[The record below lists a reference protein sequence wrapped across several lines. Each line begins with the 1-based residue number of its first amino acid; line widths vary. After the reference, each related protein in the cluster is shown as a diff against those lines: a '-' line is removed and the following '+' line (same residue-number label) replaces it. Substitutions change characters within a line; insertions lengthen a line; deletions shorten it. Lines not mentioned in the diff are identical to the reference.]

1 MLRDHSAVLTE
12 MLVGSQRQLLVEL
25 DRSGA
30 IVDLSVGFTQLLGRH
45 DPPLGCRFDELFEYG
60 SADPPLAPPPVG
72 TLVAYTRPPSPR
84 VRLHGQVVESKTSIL
99 VVAERIALEQGVIE
113 QLTKLND
120 EMTNLLRELH
130 KEKAEVQRS
139 LERIKRLEGLISICS
154 YCHRIRNEQKD
165 WQRLEEYLHEHS
177 DALFSHGICPGCF
190 ETHFGSDM
198 EE

>member
-1 MLRDHSAVLTE
+1 MLRDHCAVLTE
-12 MLVGSQRQLLVEL
+12 MVVGSHRQLVVEL
-25 DRSGA
+25 DERGT
-30 IVDLSVGFTQLLGRH
+30 IVDHSVGFTQLLKGH
-45 DPPLGCRFDELFEYG
+45 DLPLGRRFGELFEYD
-60 SADPPLAPPPVG
+60 SADRSLAPPPVG
-72 TLVAYTRPPSPR
+72 TLIAYTRPPSPR
-84 VRLHGQVVESKTSIL
+84 VRLHAQVVESKTATLI
-99 VVAERIALEQGVIE
+99 VAERVALEHGVIE
-113 QLTKLND
+113 QLAKLND

-154 YCHRIRNEQKD
+154 YCHRIRNEQRD

-190 ETHFGSDM
+190 ETHFGPDV